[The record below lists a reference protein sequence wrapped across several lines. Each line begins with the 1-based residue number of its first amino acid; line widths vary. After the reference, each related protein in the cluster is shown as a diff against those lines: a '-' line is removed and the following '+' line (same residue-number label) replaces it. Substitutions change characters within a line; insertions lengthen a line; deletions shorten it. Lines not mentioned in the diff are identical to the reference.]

1 LCERMVSPGRSK
13 GVYFIP
19 RLATNIVSIGQFNE
33 VGYKIDIDTDVM
45 KIREHGGLQ
54 LGEGK
59 A

>member
-1 LCERMVSPGRSK
+1 MVSPGRSK

-45 KIREHGGLQ
+45 KIQEHGGLQ
-54 LGEGK
+54 LGKGK